1 MNAPL
6 SALFIY
12 GLISAVFPSD
22 IHNNARSSLLFNH
35 YFESVHYSQ
44 SSLYERSAVRV
55 LCDDTVRTVVM
66 IQLTAVYYIV
76 YIIVVIY
83 RTNPNSRA
91 LAVISVNYN

>member
-1 MNAPL
+1 MPAHHFCSIIILNL
-6 SALFIY
+6 YIT
-12 GLISAVFPSD
+12 LI
-22 IHNNARSSLLFNH
+22 
-35 YFESVHYSQ
+35 VHYMREVC
-44 SSLYERSAVRV
+44 ERI